1 MKKMIIV
8 VSLFCFGAITLVKAD
23 EGMWLLPLLKKYN
36 AQQLRELGL
45 TIPVEKLSGMDA
57 DGLSASVVMFGSGCT
72 GSVLSENGLVLTNYH
87 CSYDAIRQHSSAQR
101 DIFKLGFW
109 AADTKQELP
118 VSGLSVTI
126 NRKVLDISDEMKA
139 LLSDPSKWAAAGEK
153 DISKSAITF
162 LNNRYQRLYPG
173 MNLLFRSYFNNKLHV
188 LYVQEKFD
196 DIRLVGAAPK
206 SVAKFGGETDN
217 WKWPRQSADFA
228 VFRIYASAS
237 GKPASY
243 AATNVPLKVKHF
255 IKVSSAGYREGDFAM
270 SMGFP
275 FNSSRYAPA
284 AEVKE
289 KMTVMVPPVIAV
301 RRQRLAILD
310 EAMKLDDRI
319 RLLYAAGYAGA
330 ANQYKDAVGFQ
341 EWSSKLDLY
350 NKKKEK
356 ELAWAGSLSDSL
368 DLLYAKS
375 AEDKKALQYLSEV
388 FLESWS
394 TLGFVNGF
402 GRAFLNIRPGVAGN
416 KESLKNLRN
425 NIRFS
430 YDAFDL
436 STDKKVAEAVLKIYI
451 DSTDRKYWPA
461 PLREAVDKPGFTVE
475 GYIAGLYRNSVFAG
489 SEKLFKWLDKPV
501 TSIKHDPLFLFSEA
515 VSKQQFS
522 LFRSIEQ
529 ASRQIRSLQR
539 KYDQLNLQRI
549 EGPYY
554 PDADR
559 TVRLS
564 YGKIEKL
571 QYEQNDFP
579 FQMMLSSLIAKGN
592 QLYPAQS
599 ARYNDYQL
607 HPQLMKLWEQLQQS
621 GEPSGQDMPVTFITN
636 GDVTGGNSGSPML
649 NAEGELIGL
658 VFDCNWESMTRSYQY
673 EPLYNRVICVDIRY
687 ILRLTEF
694 FSGSKRITD
703 ELLRPESRQYR

>member
-1 MKKMIIV
+1 MKQTIILIAA
-8 VSLFCFGAITLVKAD
+8 LFFSGLTRVAKAD

-36 AQQLRELGL
+36 AQQLKEMGL
-45 TIPVEKLSGMDA
+45 TIPVEQLSGMDP
-57 DGLSASVVMFGSGCT
+57 DGLAASVVMFGSGCT

-118 VSGLSVTI
+118 VSGLFVTI

-139 LLSDPSKWAAAGEK
+139 LLADPSKWAGAGEK
-153 DISKSAITF
+153 DISKAAITF
-162 LNNRYQRLYPG
+162 LNNRYQRLFPG

-196 DIRLVGAAPK
+196 DIRLVGLAPK

-228 VFRIYASAS
+228 VFRIYARAS
-237 GKPASY
+237 GKPAPY
-243 AATNVPLKVKHF
+243 APTNVPLKVKHH
-255 IKVSSAGYREGDFAM
+255 IKVSSAGYSEGDLAM
-270 SMGFP
+270 SMGYP

-289 KMTVMVPPVIAV
+289 KMTVMVPPIIAV
-301 RRQRLAILD
+301 RQQRLAILD

-319 RLLYAAGYAGA
+319 RLLYAAGYAGS

-341 EWSSKLDLY
+341 EWSGKLDLY
-350 NKKKEK
+350 NKKKSI
-356 ELAWAGSLSDSL
+356 ELSWAGSLSDSL
-368 DLLYAKS
+368 DILYEKA
-375 AEDKKALQYLSEV
+375 AEDRKALQYLSEV

-402 GRAFLNIRPGVAGN
+402 GRAFMNMRPGVTGN
-416 KESLKNLRN
+416 KETLRNLKN
-425 NIRFS
+425 NIRLS

-436 STDKKVAEAVLKIYI
+436 ATDRKIAEAVLKIYM
-451 DSTDRKYWPA
+451 DSTDRKYWPG
-461 PLREAVDKPGFTVE
+461 PLLAAAGKPGFTVE
-475 GYIAGLYRNSVFAG
+475 GYLGNLYRSSVFAG
-489 SEKLFKWLDKPV
+489 SDKLFRWLENPV
-501 TSIKHDPLFLFSEA
+501 TQIKEDPLFLLAEA
-515 VSKQQFS
+515 VSKQQFA

-529 ASRQIRSLQR
+529 VSKQIRSLQR
-539 KYDQLNLQRI
+539 KYDLLNQQHY
-549 EGPYY
+549 EGPVY

-559 TVRLS
+559 TIRFS

-571 QYEQNDFP
+571 QYEQFDFP
-579 FQMMLSSLIAKGN
+579 FQMMFSSLIEKGR

-599 ARYNDYQL
+599 ARSNDYQL
-607 HPQLMKLWEQLQQS
+607 HPQLLKLWEELQQS
-621 GEPSGQDMPVTFITN
+621 VDPSGRDMPVTFITN

-649 NAEGELIGL
+649 NARGELIGL

-687 ILRLTEF
+687 ILRLTDF
-694 FSGSKRITD
+694 FSGSGRITD
-703 ELLRPESRQYR
+703 ELLRR

>member
-1 MKKMIIV
+1 MKKMIILV
-8 VSLFCFGAITLVKAD
+8 TMICFASITAKAD

-36 AQQLRELGL
+36 AQQLKEMGL
-45 TIPVEKLSGMDA
+45 TIPVEQLSGMDP
-57 DGLSASVVMFGSGCT
+57 DGIAASVVMFGSGCT
-72 GSVLSENGLVLTNYH
+72 GSILSENGLVLTNYH

-126 NRKVLDISDEMKA
+126 NRKVIDISVEMKD
-139 LLSDPSKWAAAGEK
+139 LLADPSKWAKAGEK
-153 DISKSAITF
+153 DISKAAITL
-162 LNNRYQRLYPG
+162 LNNRYQRLFPG
-173 MNLLFRSYFNNKLHV
+173 MSLLFRSYFNNKLHV

-196 DIRLVGAAPK
+196 DIRLVGIAPK

-243 AATNVPLKVKHF
+243 APTNVPLKMEHH
-255 IKVSSAGYREGDFAM
+255 IKVSSAGYQEGDFAM

-301 RRQRLAILD
+301 RQQRLAILD

-319 RLLYAAGYAGA
+319 RLLYAAGYAGS

-341 EWSSKLDLY
+341 EWSNKLDLY
-350 NKKKEK
+350 NNKKSK
-356 ELAWAGSLSDSL
+356 ELSWAGSLSDSM
-368 DLLYAKS
+368 DLLYAKA
-375 AEDKKALQYLSEV
+375 AEDKEALQYLSEV

-402 GRAFLNIRPGVAGN
+402 GRAFLNIKPGSTGN
-416 KESLKNLRN
+416 KEVLKNLRN
-425 NIRFS
+425 NIRLS
-430 YDAFDL
+430 YDVFDL

-451 DSTDRKYWPA
+451 DSTSRKYWPA
-461 PLREAVDKPGFTVE
+461 PLLEAADKPGFTVE

-489 SEKLFKWLDKPV
+489 SNKLFKWLEKPV
-501 TSIKHDPLFLFSEA
+501 TPIKQDPLFLLAEA
-515 VSKQQFS
+515 VSKKQFAI
-522 LFRSIEQ
+522 FRSIEQ
-529 ASRQIRSLQR
+529 VSRQIRPLQR
-539 KYDQLNLQRI
+539 KYDHLLLQRFD
-549 EGPYY
+549 GPCY

-571 QYEQNDFP
+571 QYEQHDFP
-579 FQMMLSSLIAKGN
+579 FQMMFSSLIAKGN

-599 ARYNDYQL
+599 ARFNDYQL
-607 HPQLMKLWEQLQQS
+607 HPQLLKLWEQMQQS
-621 GEPSGQDMPVTFITN
+621 GDPSGRDMPVTFITN

-649 NAEGELIGL
+649 NAKGELIGL

-673 EPLYNRVICVDIRY
+673 EALYNRVICVDIRY

-694 FSGSKRITD
+694 FSGSKRIPD
-703 ELLRPESRQYR
+703 ELLGL

>member
-1 MKKMIIV
+1 MKKTIIV
-8 VSLFCFGAITLVKAD
+8 IAALIISGLTTVTKAD

-36 AQQLRELGL
+36 EQQLKEMGL
-45 TIPVEKLSGMDA
+45 TIPIEQLSGA
-57 DGLSASVVMFGSGCT
+57 DPDGIAASVVMFGSGCT

-118 VSGLSVTI
+118 VNGLSVTI
-126 NRKVLDISDEMKA
+126 NRKVIDISDEMKV
-139 LLSDPSKWAAAGEK
+139 LLADPSKWAATAERDLLKG
-153 DISKSAITF
+153 AITV
-162 LNNRYQRLYPG
+162 LNNRYQRLFPG

-196 DIRLVGAAPK
+196 DIRLVGIAPK

-237 GKPASY
+237 GKPVPY
-243 AATNVPLKVKHF
+243 APSNVPLKVEHH
-255 IKVSSAGYREGDFAM
+255 IKVSSAGYQEGDLAM

-289 KMTVMVPPVIAV
+289 KMMVMVPPVIAV
-301 RRQRLAILD
+301 RQQRLAILD

-319 RLLYAAGYAGA
+319 RLLYAAGYAGS

-341 EWSSKLDLY
+341 EWSNRLDLY
-350 NKKKEK
+350 NKKKSK
-356 ELAWAGSLSDSL
+356 ELSWAGNLSDSL
-368 DLLYAKS
+368 DILYAKA

-402 GRAFLNIRPGVAGN
+402 GRAFLGIKPGIPGN
-416 KESLKNLRN
+416 KGSLKNLKN
-425 NIRFS
+425 NIRLS
-430 YDAFDL
+430 YGAFDPA
-436 STDKKVAEAVLKIYI
+436 TDRKVAEAVLKIYM
-451 DSTDRKYWPA
+451 DSIDRKYWPD
-461 PLREAVDKPGFTVE
+461 PLLEATGKPGFTVE
-475 GYIAGLYRNSVFAG
+475 KYIDSLYRGSVFAARD
-489 SEKLFKWLDKPV
+489 KLFMWMDKAV
-501 TSIKHDPLFLFSEA
+501 TPIKQDPLFLFAEA
-515 VSKQQFS
+515 VSKKQFT

-529 ASRQIRSLQR
+529 VSRQIRSLQQ
-539 KYDQLNLQRI
+539 KYDQLNLQRYN
-549 EGPYY
+549 GPVY

-559 TVRLS
+559 TIRFS

-571 QYEQNDFP
+571 QYEQQDFP
-579 FQMMLSSLIAKGN
+579 FQMMFSSMIKKGS

-599 ARYNDYQL
+599 DRYNDYLL
-607 HPQLMKLWEQLQQS
+607 HPQLLKLWEQLQQS
-621 GEPSGQDMPVTFITN
+621 GDPSARDMPVTFITN

-649 NAEGELIGL
+649 NARGELIGL

-694 FSGSKRITD
+694 LSGSKRIVD
-703 ELLRPESRQYR
+703 ELLGT